1 MSNVDTFSS
10 QRIHA
15 TWKKKLKL
23 GNEVEFAK
31 PEKYIEWTILTLQQF
46 VHQFGEANHC
56 TFRSTLYP
64 RCFRWELPICRDGN
78 RLGFTMLTHTY
89 PAPYL
94 NQSVMY
100 MAQVR
105 CETRNFLFQN
115 IIIRIILYIFYCMWK
130 IDIWTHNSLLQ
141 FFAMSS
147 THYIT

>member
-1 MSNVDTFSS
+1 MSYVDTLSS

-31 PEKYIEWTILTLQQF
+31 PEKYIGWTILTLQLV

-64 RCFRWELPICRDGN
+64 RWFRWEIPICRDGN
-78 RLGFTMLTHTY
+78 RLGFTMLTNTY
-89 PAPYL
+89 RAPYL
-94 NQSVMY
+94 Y
-100 MAQVR
+100 MAQVW

-115 IIIRIILYIFYCMWK
+115 IIIKIILYIFYCMWK

-147 THYIT
+147 TPCIT